1 VSGSA
6 ETIPAL
12 QDRYDSF
19 LNKALDELFGVLIDS
34 SSEESTTASP
44 RTVPHNATN
53 GCQQPALS
61 IGSKILIDV
70 LWIAIRHFTLGWT
83 EWDLS
88 GLYPDVGGPFPSLH
102 VADVAIIYFIDELR
116 HGAK

>member
-1 VSGSA
+1 MSGSA

-19 LNKALDELFGVLIDS
+19 LNKALDELIGELIDS

-88 GLYPDVGGPFPSLH
+88 GLTLT
-102 VADVAIIYFIDELR
+102 
-116 HGAK
+116 